1 MQTRRRVGRILI
13 VFGMCLVFAALGI
26 FIYNEYESRRA
37 ESRSREEAERLK
49 AEINERSKEQSRGS
63 AEDKQDEGKNSES
76 RDDID
81 ETYIGIITI
90 PAIGVEAPVTSEY
103 NEETLKQMP
112 CRYYG
117 SADEG
122 NLVIAG
128 HNYRHGF
135 GELNSL
141 SEEDEV
147 MLTETDGNIRHYVV
161 KEREVLKEDD
171 VKGMNESGWELSLYT
186 CTYSGRERLTIRCRE
201 E

>member
-81 ETYIGIITI
+81 ETYIGIKSCDRRT
-90 PAIGVEAPVTSEY
+90 
-103 NEETLKQMP
+103 
-112 CRYYG
+112 
-117 SADEG
+117 
-122 NLVIAG
+122 
-128 HNYRHGF
+128 
-135 GELNSL
+135 
-141 SEEDEV
+141 
-147 MLTETDGNIRHYVV
+147 
-161 KEREVLKEDD
+161 
-171 VKGMNESGWELSLYT
+171 
-186 CTYSGRERLTIRCRE
+186 
-201 E
+201 

>member
-1 MQTRRRVGRILI
+1 MRAEGRRV
-13 VFGMCLVFAALGI
+13 
-26 FIYNEYESRRA
+26 
-37 ESRSREEAERLK
+37 
-49 AEINERSKEQSRGS
+49 EINERSKEQSRGS

-141 SEEDEV
+141 SEGDEV